1 MKRMLMIVLICTLL
15 CPAALADT
23 LQEQVNAPEHIN
35 DEFQSPSGKTRV
47 YVDADVLVPD
57 VPYLSVYGVTP
68 RVFIME
74 EAAKGV
80 EMHFAD
86 GAWIDANS
94 GTTEL
99 VMDRQS
105 GDRGVAGGVTVFPV
119 TEDGVDS
126 LHWLYAGYEQTSVA
140 GADYYTYNIFE
151 ICNEHGG
158 RGGDPGDE
166 ATARAVADAFV
177 QALWPDMVY
186 YGTDPKQ
193 SGLPNLLSGQTCYRF
208 HYARLVDGVLV
219 TPVFQDGAYE
229 MLLNW
234 EGRVFS
240 LPLPYEKLYVDV
252 DENGIFGLRYEYPIN
267 KPVLETE
274 NVTLLSFS
282 EIWQIAEQVA
292 PMTIMYNE
300 QYEAV
305 VDNALFIER
314 VELGYMC
321 VPKMDEPG
329 HYQLIPVWDFFG
341 RRILN
346 DQLYDQYNNALLTI
360 NAMDGTVID
369 RQYGY

>member
-1 MKRMLMIVLICTLL
+1 MRRLLMIALICALL

-23 LQEQVNAPEHIN
+23 LREQVNAPDHIT
-35 DEFQSPSGKTRV
+35 DEFRSPSGKTRV
-47 YVDADVLVPD
+47 YVDADVLVPN
-57 VPYLSVYGVTP
+57 VPFLSVYGVTP
-68 RVFIME
+68 RVFTIE

-86 GAWIDANS
+86 NDWIDANS
-94 GTTEL
+94 GTTKL

-105 GDRGVAGGVTVFPV
+105 GDRGVASGVTVFPV
-119 TEDGVDS
+119 AEDGLDP
-126 LHWLYAGYEQTSVA
+126 LHWLYAGFERTVVA
-140 GADYYTYNIFE
+140 GMDYY
-151 ICNEHGG
+151 
-158 RGGDPGDE
+158 PGDE

-208 HYARLVDGVLV
+208 HYTRLVDGALV
-219 TPVFQDGAYE
+219 TPVFQNGAYE

-234 EGRVFS
+234 EGRNFS

-252 DENGIFGLRYEYPIN
+252 DEDGIFGLRYEYPIN
-267 KPVLETE
+267 EPILETE
-274 NVTLLSFS
+274 NAALLPFS
-282 EIWQIAEQVA
+282 EIWQIAEQIA

-300 QYEAV
+300 QYKAV
-305 VDNALFIER
+305 VDNALSIER

-321 VPKMDEPG
+321 VPKMDEPA

-346 DQLYDQYNNALLTI
+346 DTSYDQYNSALLTI
-360 NAMDGTVID
+360 NAIDGTVID